1 MNCII
6 VENDASMLKDF
17 ELKIKELPNIEL
29 LASFDS
35 ALKANDFL
43 RNNDVDIMFLEIDLP
58 GLSGLDFA
66 KSLKNPPLIVFISD
80 SKDYAFEA
88 FDLEAVD
95 YLMKPIKMER
105 LFKSVNKLE
114 AFLNNCKETVTVP
127 SCKEDFIFVK
137 AERKYIRLAYNEI
150 IFIEGLKDYVILHT
164 IDGSRYMT
172 AMNIK
177 TIFNKLPSDIF
188 FRTSKSYVIN
198 VNHISMIDGEDV
210 IVAENSIP
218 IGRSYRDKFLSSFVN
233 KRLVRRG

>member
-6 VENDASMLKDF
+6 VENDASVLKDF
-17 ELKIKELPNIEL
+17 ESKIKELPNIKL

-43 RNNDVDIMFLEIDLP
+43 RNNDVDVMFLETNLP

-66 KSLKNPPLIVFISD
+66 RSLKNPPLIVFISD
-80 SKDYAFEA
+80 SKEYAFEA

-95 YLMKPIKMER
+95 YLMRPITMER
-105 LFKSVNKLE
+105 LFKSVNKIE
-114 AFLNNCKETVTVP
+114 AFLRNCKETIAV

-137 AERKYIRLAYNEI
+137 SERKYIRLAYNEI

-164 IDGSRYMT
+164 IDGARYMT
-172 AMNIK
+172 AMNVK

-198 VNHISMIDGEDV
+198 VNHISEIDGDDV

-233 KRLVRRG
+233 KRLVRRK